1 MPALQH
7 SHRGKT
13 TVVWLQA
20 FTILAGRIAEAA
32 QAAAAAAS
40 AAELEAQ
47 LQKQQQQQD
56 ADMAAAD
63 AEGGAAD
70 GQQQDEQQQQQVDA
84 EEAAAAKGQ
93 AARQLVLAQVRGF
106 CMAFRSQVVAL
117 GLTQQVA
124 AAVEER
130 GLDADLKAALLA
142 PLGLA

>member
-1 MPALQH
+1 M
-7 SHRGKT
+7 
-13 TVVWLQA
+13 WLQA

-32 QAAAAAAS
+32 EAAAAAAS
-40 AAELEAQ
+40 AAELEAR
-47 LQKQQQQQD
+47 LQKQQQQQQV
-56 ADMAAAD
+56 ADMAATD
-63 AEGGAAD
+63 AEGDAAD
-70 GQQQDEQQQQQVDA
+70 GGQQQQADEQQQQVDA
-84 EEAAAAKGQ
+84 KEAAAAKGQ

>member
-1 MPALQH
+1 M
-7 SHRGKT
+7 
-13 TVVWLQA
+13 WLQA

-32 QAAAAAAS
+32 EAAAAAAS
-40 AAELEAQ
+40 AAELEAR
-47 LQKQQQQQD
+47 LQKQQQQQQQV
-56 ADMAAAD
+56 ADMAATD
-63 AEGGAAD
+63 AEGDAAD
-70 GQQQDEQQQQQVDA
+70 GGQQQQADEQQQQVDA
-84 EEAAAAKGQ
+84 KEAAAAKGQ